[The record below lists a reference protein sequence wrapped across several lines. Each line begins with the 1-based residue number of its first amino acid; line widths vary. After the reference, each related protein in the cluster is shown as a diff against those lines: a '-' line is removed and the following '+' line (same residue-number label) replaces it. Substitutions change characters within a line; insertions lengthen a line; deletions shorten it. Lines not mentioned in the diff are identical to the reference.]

1 MYYNKTKINVMNT
14 KTNNNKD
21 VNKAIDSFLGDTQ
34 VKPESQE
41 MDCSSGTCIIKKDKS
56 IVERINKKII
66 VEDGRQLLI

>member
-41 MDCSSGTCIIKKDKS
+41 MDC
-56 IVERINKKII
+56 
-66 VEDGRQLLI
+66 